1 MRTQS
6 NQIKSNQTKPI
17 QIKSNQFNSIQF
29 KSNQI
34 NLCWRHLGNTSIMIS
49 TILDIAI
56 VPFRLYPA
64 KLYYY
69 ETAEILY
76 SRCDNRGHS
85 AHKFIHF
92 HFFNLADSAQPC
104 FYIVRS

>member
-6 NQIKSNQTKPI
+6 NLI
-17 QIKSNQFNSIQF
+17 

-49 TILDIAI
+49 TILNIAI
-56 VPFRLYPA
+56 VPFRLYPI

-104 FYIVRS
+104 FYIVRP